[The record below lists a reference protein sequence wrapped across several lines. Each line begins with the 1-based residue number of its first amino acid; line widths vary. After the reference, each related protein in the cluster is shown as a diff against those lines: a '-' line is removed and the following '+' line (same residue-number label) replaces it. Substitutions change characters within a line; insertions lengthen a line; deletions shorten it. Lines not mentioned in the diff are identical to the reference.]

1 MAKKSQPTSSNSK
14 FIRVFEYDEAT
25 TIWTY
30 DYSVTKNGPVSV
42 EVKYKNEP
50 KAKKRKTKKQ
60 VI

>member
-1 MAKKSQPTSSNSK
+1 
-14 FIRVFEYDEAT
+14 VFEYDEAT